1 MNAEYRNLKPALPVR
16 ALAGVEAGVLGGIA
30 MLGWFILVSVWQD
43 QFWYAVPNLLAGV
56 FYGEFIFRAGFGLV
70 TLSGIA
76 LHLVSGGLVGALFGL
91 LVPTGQTPP
100 RMLLFGLVVGLLWFY
115 VNQYLLWRR
124 TNPLVIYYTA
134 QSSMIAAHLLF
145 GVFLARVSWRVRVL
159 ESQFGRRRP

>member
-1 MNAEYRNLKPALPVR
+1 
-16 ALAGVEAGVLGGIA
+16 
-30 MLGWFILVSVWQD
+30 
-43 QFWYAVPNLLAGV
+43 
-56 FYGEFIFRAGFGLV
+56 
-70 TLSGIA
+70 
-76 LHLVSGGLVGALFGL
+76 
-91 LVPTGQTPP
+91 
-100 RMLLFGLVVGLLWFY
+100 LVVGLLWFY